1 MIKIDIKTWIKLL
14 GMFLVFILLKLVL
27 FFNGG
32 AYFDEGVYVG
42 ISKYFA
48 SFGSIGYFESIRPLG
63 LPLLLAP
70 LQFITLNSLLLDR
83 LLSTLLVFVSAI
95 LIYHVGR
102 RHFNKSAGLWSAY
115 LFSTSS
121 LIVIFGGFILTDII
135 AYTLTLFGASLMLER
150 KYTFSGLFIG
160 LGFLIRF
167 PALIIILPLALYLL
181 FKERG
186 KIINSG
192 LRFMI
197 GLLIAVLPYFAFN
210 LLHYSGP
217 IVKRLIQPLV
227 DASLIVQNET
237 WIYPKSNLLTF
248 IIDIVK
254 TNMIAVVLMLLC
266 LAYYIKSHKEKIA
279 LFLLCIVS
287 ILLYFSYRVKIYDVR
302 YTIFVIPYLVVLAGA
317 GLSKFLE
324 KKSIKLS
331 YLAVIVILVPG
342 LIVNSYYIKKSQI
355 KTDSEI
361 TDIIK
366 DFDGG
371 TIVTN
376 SAFVLFYSKVKTN
389 LMPGP
394 NTGNT
399 YSTFLQD
406 NEARLF
412 IFKPDEYYCPP
423 NDKIC
428 NEEFLNRVNHFVA
441 SNNLE
446 YCGYLHGARM
456 IIVTK
461 ESGSISGERC
471 LTNINYPV
479 LERPKSSVFVRINAV
494 GITKDGELENS
505 NNLMILLEKLEQ
517 KDIKTSVILVPS
529 SNLPKSDS
537 IKSINSFNDN
547 IELGVFY
554 TEKTETNKFVYGIN
568 SISGKKVSVVSPKED
583 QWIKK
588 EIFIPE
594 GISHCIRGPWDSTIV
609 PIPCKSVNV
618 YTVKK
623 WGDIEIYSFDE
634 LKDLY
639 NSIKNLD
646 YNIVI
651 DIPSEALAK
660 PENVRIY
667 EEFIGYI

>member
-1 MIKIDIKTWIKLL
+1 MKIDIKTWITLL
-14 GMFLVFILLKLVL
+14 GMFLVFIFLKLVL

-48 SFGSIGYFESIRPLG
+48 SFGSIGYFEPIRPLG

-70 LQFITLNSLLLDR
+70 LQFITPNSLFLDR

-95 LIYHVGR
+95 LIYYVGR
-102 RHFNKSAGLWSAY
+102 KHFDKNAGLWAAY
-115 LFSTSS
+115 LFLTSS
-121 LIVIFGGFILTDII
+121 LILIFGGFILTDII

-150 KYTFSGLFIG
+150 KYTLSGLFIG
-160 LGFLIRF
+160 IGFLIRF
-167 PALIIILPLALYLL
+167 PALIIVLPLILYLL
-181 FKERG
+181 FKERS

-192 LRFMI
+192 LRFAI

-217 IVKRLIQPLV
+217 IIKRLIQPLI

-237 WIYPKSNLLTF
+237 WIYPKSGLLTF
-248 IIDIVK
+248 IVDIIK
-254 TNMIAVVLMLLC
+254 TNIISVILIFFC
-266 LAYYIKSHKEKIA
+266 LVYYIRSHKEKIA

-324 KKSIKLS
+324 KKPVKLS
-331 YLAVIVILVPG
+331 YLAVIIILVPG
-342 LIVNSYYIKKSQI
+342 LIVNSDYIKKPQI
-355 KTDSEI
+355 KTDPEI
-361 TDIIK
+361 IDIIK
-366 DFDGG
+366 NFNVGS
-371 TIVTN
+371 IVTN

-394 NTGNT
+394 NTANT

-406 NEARLF
+406 SNAVLF

-423 NDKIC
+423 NDRVC
-428 NEEFLNRVNHFVA
+428 NEEFLNRVNHLVA
-441 SNNLE
+441 NNNLE
-446 YCGYLHGARM
+446 YCGYLHGARI

-461 ESGSISGERC
+461 GSGSISREQC

-479 LERPKSSVFVRINAV
+479 LEQPKSSVFVRINAV
-494 GITKDGELENS
+494 GVTKDGKLENS
-505 NNLMILLEKLEQ
+505 GNLKILLENLE
-517 KDIKTSVILVPS
+517 KKNIATSVILVPANNPS
-529 SNLPKSDS
+529 LDS
-537 IKSINSFNDN
+537 IKFINSFNQN

-554 TEKTETNKFVYGIN
+554 TEKAETNDFIENLN
-568 SISGKKVSVVSPKED
+568 SRSEKKVYVVSPKED

-588 EIFIPE
+588 EISIPN
-594 GISHCIRGPWDSTIV
+594 GIKYCMRGPWDSTIV
-609 PIPCKSVNV
+609 PVPCKSVNI

-623 WGDIEIYSFDE
+623 WGDIEIYSFEE
-634 LKDLY
+634 LKESYD
-639 NSIKNLD
+639 SIKNID
-646 YNIVI
+646 YSIVI

-660 PENVRIY
+660 SGNVETY
-667 EEFIGYI
+667 KKFIGYI